1 MNHNLLKRLQ
11 GFYLRQERCDVVL
24 RVAGQKIHCHSLIL
38 AAASEYFDAMF
49 AVDSPWH
56 EASMQEVELQDVDL
70 NAVQSII
77 DYVYSNDIT
86 MTEDNVIAVLHAACL
101 LRVEEVVA
109 QATLYLE
116 QHIDQHN
123 VIALL
128 GYSHRYG
135 LDRLQQR
142 ATQIIKRS
150 FGIVCCQEA
159 FAELGWQTLQ
169 LLLELPGLAIPSELM
184 LLNALLRWLHHDL
197 ATRLEHAPDLF
208 QHVRLRYIAPQ
219 QLHEIRAAQRSQGVS
234 IPAITPDLN
243 IPSRTGTIDGMMV
256 VVGGFSSLHGR
267 CRSVEMYDAITKS
280 WRPLPPLEVPRS
292 YLGLACCRGQIYA
305 YGGYS
310 GGFGLQGHL
319 TVASAECFDPLTS
332 TWSAAPAL
340 SNQRARFGSVSH
352 GDYIYA
358 LGGVNAFERPLNSV
372 ERLNVTEGVWQSIA
386 PLPRPVC
393 DAAAAVLNDKIYV
406 CGGRAS

>member
-1 MNHNLLKRLQ
+1 
-11 GFYLRQERCDVVL
+11 
-24 RVAGQKIHCHSLIL
+24 
-38 AAASEYFDAMF
+38 
-49 AVDSPWH
+49 
-56 EASMQEVELQDVDL
+56 
-70 NAVQSII
+70 
-77 DYVYSNDIT
+77 
-86 MTEDNVIAVLHAACL
+86 
-101 LRVEEVVA
+101 
-109 QATLYLE
+109 
-116 QHIDQHN
+116 
-123 VIALL
+123 
-128 GYSHRYG
+128 
-135 LDRLQQR
+135 
-142 ATQIIKRS
+142 
-150 FGIVCCQEA
+150 
-159 FAELGWQTLQ
+159 
-169 LLLELPGLAIPSELM
+169 M

-319 TVASAECFDPLTS
+319 TVARYVLFGMKCEVCWTS
-332 TWSAAPAL
+332 LSPAL
-340 SNQRARFGSVSH
+340 PVVAVVRVLTRLVGWNIAPSVS
-352 GDYIYA
+352 I
-358 LGGVNAFERPLNSV
+358 L
-372 ERLNVTEGVWQSIA
+372 
-386 PLPRPVC
+386 
-393 DAAAAVLNDKIYV
+393 
-406 CGGRAS
+406 